1 MKEVSASFGCDHAK
15 KLGLV
20 RPGDFCI
27 VPHGTR
33 TGVGGTDL
41 IRVVKID

>member
-1 MKEVSASFGCDHAK
+1 MKEVSASFGYDYAK
-15 KLGLV
+15 ELGLV
-20 RPGDFCI
+20 RPGDVC
-27 VPHGTR
+27 VVTHGTR